1 MAKAQGAFNDENT
14 VAMKSAKRS
23 GVSRQYNRIKN
34 ATGQAQV
41 ERESLTLD
49 YASSDLST
57 DLHANIVLRNQID

>member
-1 MAKAQGAFNDENT
+1 LSSNQINATNDDTLSTKTIMVKAQGAFNDENQ

-41 ERESLTLD
+41 ERESLT
-49 YASSDLST
+49 
-57 DLHANIVLRNQID
+57 